1 MTYGSKRVRYGRARD
16 RRRRLAVVLLVL
28 AVVALMLAVVLPIL
42 FRTTTDVVRR
52 AAYPL
57 RYEEAIRDLSR
68 EHGLEPTLVA
78 AVVYAESRFEPN
90 AESHQGAYGLMQLMP
105 QTAAFVSERSG
116 IRGNYRN
123 PEVNLALGTWYLG
136 YLEGQYMG
144 DERLMLAAYNSG
156 EGQVNSWISDEGFDI
171 GRDIPFRET
180 REYVENV
187 LAAQDTYEDLYGKN
201 LYRDSD

>member
-1 MTYGSKRVRYGRARD
+1 MTYGSKKARYGRARA
-16 RRRRLAVVLLVL
+16 RRRRLAVIVL
-28 AVVALMLAVVLPIL
+28 ALVVVAAVLAVVLPFL
-42 FRTTTDVVRR
+42 WRSTTDAVQRV
-52 AAYPL
+52 AYPL
-57 RYEEAIRDLSR
+57 RYEETIRDVSR

-78 AVVYAESRFEPN
+78 AVVYAESRFEPY

-116 IRGNYRN
+116 IRGDYRN

-171 GRDIPFRET
+171 GRDIPFKET
-180 REYVENV
+180 RDYVENV
-187 LAAQDTYEDLYGKN
+187 LAAQDTYERLYGKN
-201 LYRDSD
+201 LYRNSD